1 MRISERLRL
10 ETLIAR
16 GGHEQARQW
25 ATKTLELY
33 RSSVCGASH
42 YASQPDWRPLFE
54 QSIEELRHF
63 AETGTIPPSHR
74 LERPDHDVS
83 RPL

>member
-16 GGHEQARQW
+16 VGHEHARQW
-25 ATKTLELY
+25 AKKTLELY
-33 RSSVCGASH
+33 RSSVSGASH

-54 QSIEELRHF
+54 QSIEELWHF
-63 AETGTIPPSHR
+63 AETGTIP
-74 LERPDHDVS
+74 
-83 RPL
+83 